1 VPLTYLQATIPLDL
15 NQVPADQRPVVKEV
29 ITQNPIA
36 ETAYVAALPG
46 ARLFRV
52 PETTH
57 YIQTERPDVVIAA
70 IKAAVAGSTMTTTP
84 TP

>member
-1 VPLTYLQATIPLDL
+1 VATPSPRRHRAAALPSSL
-15 NQVPADQRPVVKEV
+15 SCTTFSRSPGS
-29 ITQNPIA
+29 PIA
-36 ETAYVAALPG
+36 ATAYVAAIPG

-52 PETTH
+52 PDTTH
-57 YIQTERPDVVIAA
+57 YVQTERPDVVIAA